1 MTDKKYIECKE
12 KGIAIYKIWVKNG
25 KFHKK
30 KYSHNY
36 FDESWIARS
45 WINDTIPYDVDKG
58 VNFIYATADKLD
70 KCKAKLLKHLKDE
83 QIATIKDA
91 QKKLALLEKIQ

>member
-1 MTDKKYIECKE
+1 MTDEKYIEYKE
-12 KGIAIYKIWVKNG
+12 NGIAIYQIWFKNG

-36 FDESWIARS
+36 FDESWIARG
-45 WINDTIPYDVDKG
+45 WINETIPYDGGKG
-58 VNFIYATADKLD
+58 VKFMYATADKLD

-91 QKKLALLEKIQ
+91 QKKLAALEKIQ